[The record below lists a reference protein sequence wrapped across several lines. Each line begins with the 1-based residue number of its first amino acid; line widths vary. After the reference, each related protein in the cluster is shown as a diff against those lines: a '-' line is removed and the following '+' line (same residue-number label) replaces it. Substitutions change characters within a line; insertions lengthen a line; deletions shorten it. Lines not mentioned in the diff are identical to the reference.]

1 MRSGKLDRTIIIERS
16 AETVDEYGRT
26 ATTWSTIATIRAEIL
41 QASTA
46 EFLRSYGE
54 AETTAIAFRIR
65 AIPGVEIRTADR
77 VTYAGEAFNLVEIRE
92 IGRRRWLE
100 LRAERITT

>member
-1 MRSGKLDRTIIIERS
+1 MKSGKLDRTIMIERS
-16 AETVDEYGRT
+16 ADTVDDYGRT
-26 ATTWSTIATIRAEIL
+26 ANTWSTITTVRAEIL

-65 AIPGVEIRTADR
+65 AIPGVEIRTSDR
-77 VTYAGEAFNLVEIRE
+77 VTFGSEAFNLVEIRE

-100 LRAERITT
+100 LRAERITS